1 MTILPYVRKSCWCRF
16 PKYIQSLATS
26 NQLSYCHPGPN
37 HHPVTSHSAWP
48 TPAFPLIP
56 NVLLDKSLITLCF
69 KQVIYF
75 CSFSN
80 PYPMNLNSFET
91 ETVSFFSQFFLAFH
105 AHWESPNPQLR
116 PSGLQSPFSAF
127 TMEWQTF
134 PSSSFLKLPQA
145 PFLYSWSVSKP

>member
-1 MTILPYVRKSCWCRF
+1 MTILPHVRKSCWCRF

-105 AHWESPNPQLR
+105 AHWERQQPKKVWGTKERGGSVKTSQDSPPERKAKERN
-116 PSGLQSPFSAF
+116 
-127 TMEWQTF
+127 
-134 PSSSFLKLPQA
+134 
-145 PFLYSWSVSKP
+145 